1 MAILFQQVMVHIVYN
16 GEKRNK
22 NIPGSQLTVNLK
34 GRLLWASVL
43 TDLTLSINKMKKI
56 RVLIVLSLLVTLQ
69 SFAQS
74 GTDSTQFYI
83 STTIKGIG
91 ENLLKMIASNNLGT
105 IKVSKEYP
113 LIANLSKS
121 DEINA
126 GQIESYVDL
135 GQFDGAQIK
144 AFPQTSAAMV
154 KEFKI
159 SMGKL
164 PGSKDDV
171 QWVSMSSIVGYI
183 VSGEVNM
190 TGNFTINNVPV
201 SFTGTRIIYPDLD
214 SLIKVSD
221 GAICYYDDNEFKYL
235 NGSWI
240 AQNSIIRIP
249 VLDISD
255 ITEFTDSTAKVDG
268 SVLRDRGTAV
278 IERGTCWS
286 TSENPTLDDN
296 KTVDG
301 IGTGSFKSSL
311 TELTPNTTYYIRVY
325 ATNSNGTGYSKPKRI
340 TTSGSPDGGTFN
352 YRGKTYHFMAIG
364 PQIWMTGNM
373 AFVPDGD
380 LENRYYSSEEPIYQV
395 PDYSGR
401 DAAKFQST
409 AYYKTFGAL
418 YNWPAAM
425 KVCPQGWRL
434 PSREDWIVL
443 EQYLGKIESGSDSR
457 IAKSAIEAANKLI
470 KSGSGYWVN
479 QDNVFTNSTEFNALS
494 GGFIRNT
501 GSSEGLGTSAYF
513 WSSSESDNDQAEV
526 EALSPRHDGNRDN
539 IYLHNYNSSKSNYY
553 SVRCLKND

>member
-1 MAILFQQVMVHIVYN
+1 
-16 GEKRNK
+16 
-22 NIPGSQLTVNLK
+22 
-34 GRLLWASVL
+34 LWASVL
-43 TDLTLSINKMKKI
+43 TDLTISINKMKKI
-56 RVLIVLSLLVTLQ
+56 RVLIVLSFLITLQ

-74 GTDSTQFYI
+74 GVDSTQFYI
-83 STTIKGIG
+83 TTTIKGIG
-91 ENLLKMIASNNLGT
+91 ENLLKMVASNNLGT

-121 DEINA
+121 DDINA
-126 GQIESYVDL
+126 EQIESYVDL

-144 AFPQTSAAMV
+144 AYPQTSAALV

-159 SMGKL
+159 TMGNL

-201 SFTGTRIIYPDLD
+201 FFIETRIIYEDLD

-221 GAICYYDDNEFKYL
+221 GAICYYDDIEFKYL

-255 ITEFTDSTAKVDG
+255 ITEFTDSTANVEG

-286 TSENPTLDDN
+286 THENPTLDDY

-301 IGTGSFKSSL
+301 MGRGSYKSTL
-311 TELTPNTTYYIRVY
+311 TELTPNTTYYIRAY
-325 ATNSNGTGYSKPKRI
+325 AINGDGTGFSKPKRI

-352 YRGKTYHFMAIG
+352 YRGKVYHFMPIG
-364 PQIWMTGNM
+364 HQTWMTDNM

-380 LENRYYSSEEPIYQV
+380 LENRYYSFEEPIYQV

-409 AYYKTFGAL
+409 AYYKTYGAL
-418 YNWPAAM
+418 YNWPAAI
-425 KVCPQGWRL
+425 KVCPQGWHL
-434 PSREDWIVL
+434 PSGEDWIVL
-443 EQYLGKIESGSDSR
+443 EQHLGKIESGSDSR
-457 IAKSAIEAANKLI
+457 ITKSAIEAANKLI
-470 KSGSGYWVN
+470 KPGSGYWVN
-479 QDNVFTNSTEFNALS
+479 QDNVFTNSTGFNALP
-494 GGFIRNT
+494 GGFIMNT

-513 WSSSESDNDQAEV
+513 WSSSESDNDQAGV
-526 EALSPRHDGNRDN
+526 QVLSPRHDGNRDN
-539 IYLHNYNSSKSNYY
+539 IYFRSSYGSKSNYY